1 MIVTYSKTALN
12 YLQKLDRKTKQRVF
26 EPINRLPEKGDII
39 KMKGQKIEDIFRL
52 RVGSYRIIFL
62 MEKELKSGTSSLKT
76 INRKSLTIVSLMIS
90 L

>member
-1 MIVTYSKTALN
+1 MIFTYSKTALN

-26 EPINRLPEKGDII
+26 EAINRLPEKGDII

-62 MEKELKSGTSSLKT
+62 MERELIKVLDIAPRGAKHTSSP
-76 INRKSLTIVSLMIS
+76 
-90 L
+90 

>member
-12 YLQKLDRKTKQRVF
+12 YLQKLERKTKQRIF
-26 EPINRLPEKGDII
+26 EAINRLPEKGDII

-62 MEKELKSGTSSLKT
+62 MAKELIKVLDIAPRGEAYK
-76 INRKSLTIVSLMIS
+76 
-90 L
+90 

>member
-12 YLQKLDRKTKQRVF
+12 YLQKLDRKTKQRIF
-26 EPINRLPEKGDII
+26 EAINRLPEKGDII

-62 MEKELKSGTSSLKT
+62 MAKELIKVLDIAPRGEAYK
-76 INRKSLTIVSLMIS
+76 
-90 L
+90 